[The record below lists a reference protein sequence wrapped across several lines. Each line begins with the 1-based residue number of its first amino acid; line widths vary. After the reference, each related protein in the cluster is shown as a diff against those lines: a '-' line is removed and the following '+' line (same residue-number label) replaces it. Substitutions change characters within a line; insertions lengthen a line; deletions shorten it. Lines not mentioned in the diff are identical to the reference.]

1 MKFSGGEVPAGRAA
15 SGTIEASLTLPP
27 FDAMQFGNTNLSWW
41 ARLDRALGDFDVRL
55 AGINSPR
62 LDLKSLS
69 WKTAWRPPS
78 LRLSEIDA
86 ALYEGTFVG
95 SAQLDA
101 SNRLLVAEVKTD
113 FHPQKAA
120 SLLGS
125 NSQRWLSQFAWEKAP
140 KVAGNVR
147 VTLPTWTNQVSWRE
161 VDWRNDVLP
170 TLSLAGSF
178 QSGAAHYRTV
188 PVLTAQSDFSYSNRV
203 WNLPNLNLTRPE
215 GQAHVAHTANESTKA
230 YRFVVDSTIDPR
242 VLHSLLDPSGQRILD
257 DFTINTPPHVHA
269 EISGRWDDPKGTSLR
284 ATCAITNAGFRA
296 QPVLSARGLLTLT
309 NLVLSI
315 MDPEVMRTEGTG
327 RADSVV
333 IDVPR
338 MKLFINNASG
348 MLDPTAVTRAG
359 GVYVAKLMEPYRFL
373 SAPQAQA
380 HGFVDLADGMR
391 SDLRFVLSGGPFEW
405 RAFHFQQI
413 SGLVH
418 WAGTTLTLSNIM
430 GSLHDGQMEGS
441 AKFDFTAQKGAN
453 FAFRTLAH
461 QINLHSLATD
471 LGNPSNK
478 VEGTVGG
485 LLVVTNA
492 NSDDLQSWF
501 GYGNMSL
508 RDGLIWDV
516 PVFGLFSPIL
526 NTINPG
532 AGNSRA
538 RDASATFVITN
549 SVIATSDLLI
559 YASGMRLHYDVTV
572 DFDRR
577 INGRMEAELFRDM
590 PGLGQVVSK
599 VFWPVTKLFEYKVT
613 GTLAKPKSEPVFIPK
628 VFLMP
633 FHPLRTLRELLG
645 EDKDGVDRKVP

>member
-1 MKFSGGEVPAGRAA
+1 
-15 SGTIEASLTLPP
+15 
-27 FDAMQFGNTNLSWW
+27 
-41 ARLDRALGDFDVRL
+41 
-55 AGINSPR
+55 
-62 LDLKSLS
+62 
-69 WKTAWRPPS
+69 
-78 LRLSEIDA
+78 
-86 ALYEGTFVG
+86 
-95 SAQLDA
+95 
-101 SNRLLVAEVKTD
+101 
-113 FHPQKAA
+113 
-120 SLLGS
+120 
-125 NSQRWLSQFAWEKAP
+125 
-140 KVAGNVR
+140 
-147 VTLPTWTNQVSWRE
+147 
-161 VDWRNDVLP
+161 VLP

-178 QSGAAHYRTV
+178 QAGAVHYRAV
-188 PVLTAQSDFSYSNRV
+188 PVLTAQSDFSYSNSV
-203 WNLPNLNLTRPE
+203 WNLPNLHLTRPE
-215 GQAHVAHTANESTKA
+215 GQAHVAHTANESTKS
-230 YRFVVDSTIDPR
+230 YLFVVDSTIDPR
-242 VLHSLLDPSGQRILD
+242 VLHSLLDPSVQRILD
-257 DFTINTPPHVHA
+257 DFTITTPPHVHA
-269 EISGRWDDPKGTSLR
+269 EISGRWHDPKGTSLR

-309 NLVLSI
+309 NQVLSI

-348 MLDPTAVTRAG
+348 MLDPTAVTKAI
-359 GVYVAKLMEPYRFL
+359 GVSVARTMEPYRFI

-380 HGFVDLADGMR
+380 HGVVDLDDEMR
-391 SDLRFVLSGGPFEW
+391 TDLRFVVAGGPFEW

-413 SGLVH
+413 SGVVH

-430 GSLHDGQMEGS
+430 GSLHGGQMEGS
-441 AKFDFTAQKGAN
+441 AKFDFTAEKGAN

-461 QINLHSLATD
+461 QINLHSLAAD

-492 NSDDLQSWF
+492 NSEDLQSWF

-526 NTINPG
+526 NSIIMG

-549 SVIATSDLLI
+549 SVIFTSDLLI
-559 YASGMRLHYDVTV
+559 YASGTRLHYDGTV
-572 DFDRR
+572 DFDAR

-599 VFWPVTKLFEYKVT
+599 VFWPVTKLFEYKVS
-613 GTLAKPKSEPVFIPK
+613 GTFGKPKSEPVYIPK

-645 EDKDGVDRKVP
+645 EDRDGVDRKVR